1 MKNNKMIFEDKLPP
15 KLPIYFSIEIND
27 EIESVKSVNLGN
39 ARQLSEWKEYLLRAL
54 DYVSNPSIA
63 WDYACRYK
71 QLPNGSIRLKEVGYN
86 IEYVIISDDNS
97 CQICIS
103 KMDLKL
109 EEYGLEPPDLA
120 ENHSQT
126 QHGNMIISQSD
137 ICRIVESAVR
147 KYLNRQILNE
157 KFYNPATEPLIDGH
171 VGEYEVLDGAEW
183 EQILCDLPK
192 KGWVE
197 DIRMYSAMN
206 KGGKT
211 YCLYRRKDNGKY
223 FFVEVFDDNK
233 DDYLRVKQV
242 RKNEVPF
249 LFGITQFL

>member
-1 MKNNKMIFEDKLPP
+1 MTVFSNDIKDFLDT
-15 KLPIYFSIEIND
+15 IYFYEIAHNTYPID
-27 EIESVKSVNLGN
+27 NLTPVHDFFLENLSTIESFPTRKHKLSTTFPFSRDKMFGVIFGRYEFGYLFDGN
-39 ARQLSEWKEYLLRAL
+39 IVYVYGYRRKGNRSNDWLDSIIKE
-54 DYVSNPSIA
+54 SI
-63 WDYACRYK
+63 Y
-71 QLPNGSIRLKEVGYN
+71 I
-86 IEYVIISDDNS
+86 
-97 CQICIS
+97 
-103 KMDLKL
+103 
-109 EEYGLEPPDLA
+109 
-120 ENHSQT
+120 T
-126 QHGNMIISQSD
+126 QSD
-137 ICRIVESAVR
+137 IHYIVESAVR

-197 DIRMYSAMN
+197 DIRMYSAMG

-242 RKNEVPF
+242 RKNEVPIPIWNNAIS
-249 LFGITQFL
+249 LIRCR